1 MTERKYRN
9 NYLYSPEKEDS
20 EGNLVET
27 VVSQKDLEEVRKSIE
42 DFYESS
48 SPDQRAVFFWEMNS
62 FASLLLSKIGEKVRK
77 NPLFHLLIGSS
88 LSREDE
94 DRMIEEGGLVD
105 YSGNFSILD
114 FIRKLFQKIKN
125 GSEGK

>member
-20 EGNLVET
+20 EGNLVER
-27 VVSQKDLEEVRKSIE
+27 VVNQKDLEEARKAVK

-48 SPDQRAVFFWEMNS
+48 SPDQRVAFFWEMNN
-62 FASLLLSKIGEKVRK
+62 FASLLLSKIGERVRK

-94 DRMIEEGGLVD
+94 DRIIEEGGLVD

-114 FIRKLFQKIKN
+114 FIKKLFQKIKN
-125 GSEGK
+125 DSEGK